1 MIEALKQV
9 FFGLLW
15 FTLDSVLIFFWLSVL
30 EYIIT
35 KARKK

>member
-9 FFGLLW
+9 FFGLW
-15 FTLDSVLIFFWLSVL
+15 FTLDSVLIFFWVSIL
-30 EYIIT
+30 EYIVT